1 MARDYH
7 IAATNY
13 RPKPVKVLFIAESP
27 PAFSSD
33 SKQAYFFFD
42 ENPGGDIL
50 FATIAQAVLGI
61 TYRKRGE
68 VPKAEILQE
77 LKSKGYWL
85 MDAVEYPINKIDGRK
100 TSDNERKRFIDTN
113 RSKLLERVASLRV
126 DNQTTDMPIIMI
138 KNLVYECLAEP
149 LRQGGYS
156 VPQAGPIGFPR
167 YHCDSKTVIGIKSA
181 LANCHAPN

>member
-7 IAATNY
+7 LSAICY
-13 RPKPVKVLFIAESP
+13 QPKQVRVLFLAESP

-42 ENPGGDIL
+42 ENPGGDLL

-61 TYRKRGE
+61 TYRKRGS
-68 VPKAEILQE
+68 VPKGKVLQE
-77 LKSKGYWL
+77 FQLKGYWL
-85 MDAVEYPINKIDGRK
+85 MDAVEYPIKKINGRK
-100 TSDNERKRFIDTN
+100 TSDSERKRFIDTN
-113 RSKLLERVASLRV
+113 RNKLLERVASLRV
-126 DNQTTDMPIIMI
+126 GNQATDMSIILI

-156 VPQAGPIGFPR
+156 VP
-167 YHCDSKTVIGIKSA
+167 
-181 LANCHAPN
+181 